1 MRQVIWIE
9 WIGLWGSGKSTVIN
23 KLKQDMKMEEIR
35 FHSTQDYFI
44 KNRIKKI
51 KTILRD
57 PLTNTFLLS
66 KLLFLLLPF
75 FIKAVFKIDKIAIS
89 EYRSFISCFLARL
102 SFKYSSHKSNVFW
115 EGEMHL
121 IPSIELNEKT
131 INKVID
137 LLLSINQEVIHAVV
151 VMNINEEIAFKRI
164 NADKQSKR
172 NIRFNKG
179 QKFNIERL
187 RRFNLFQNSLIEVL
201 KEKNIQI
208 LESDGDIETL
218 TKFIRKF

>member
-1 MRQVIWIE
+1 
-9 WIGLWGSGKSTVIN
+9 
-23 KLKQDMKMEEIR
+23 
-35 FHSTQDYFI
+35 
-44 KNRIKKI
+44 
-51 KTILRD
+51 
-57 PLTNTFLLS
+57 
-66 KLLFLLLPF
+66 
-75 FIKAVFKIDKIAIS
+75 
-89 EYRSFISCFLARL
+89 
-102 SFKYSSHKSNVFW
+102 
-115 EGEMHL
+115 MHL